1 MQSSVQ
7 ESYLDM
13 RKRRIIRYL
22 RSVCA
27 ALALAALPLSAQQ
40 DQAALSFET
49 ANGQSTFHIG
59 ERIPLKLIFSSPND
73 TDYLISPLVRGRGD
87 EFDCNRFEVVSPAA
101 GWSDP
106 LEMYFKQ
113 DLIRTGHGWPSPP
126 LKRSKPVEA
135 SVDLNEW
142 VRFDETGDYTVKVTS
157 SCVFK
162 SNRSPGFSLSKTITL
177 HIVPATPEWQAEK
190 FKLIQPSLDLL
201 DHPERRGAGEPFESA
216 RADLKYLATPA
227 AIDEMTSR
235 LRSEKYNFAA
245 QCSIGLM
252 GLPPAMRQTAIA
264 SMNKRVEEPDFPITQ
279 WFFSTLSFL
288 HVTPGSEKESIRKQR
303 ETINPVIW
311 SEIFSAVTRKEPAAR
326 AQTVQTLLAYGRSIS
341 TPEVKKQMAS
351 LLKLSFLDLDSRNQE
366 DDLVAEWDRLKSPKF
381 LPVLQKLARLKLDY
395 PDDFEVGSYT
405 RQGLKGLALKRW
417 YELDPE
423 GARREIM
430 AQIGSA
436 SPTLAAQSISFL
448 PEERLPQ
455 FEPLWARALLDTTSQ
470 MRERALG
477 SLLVRFGT
485 GAATRQM
492 IAKANAKDDLCDG
505 HIVALAYL
513 ARFSPDEAKNRLARE
528 SSGKCSHDLLKFIS
542 ELTQA
547 SVLNDQAVENLNSK
561 DPEIVRDAL
570 QYLTSYGRKK
580 DEAPLWRR
588 YVEWTAEFE
597 GKPEMLDR
605 SGRDY
610 FKGFDN
616 WEIGEEI
623 GRALINNQGWFA
635 DSELIER
642 VLKRCVGEEMCK
654 NLRENADLANPPYEV
669 DPPDLTVS
677 SDDLVDQNIV
687 VARYQCRSLKL
698 FEAKGSQFPP
708 RSRFVL
714 ERNYRPSNS
723 DERKLEA
730 QVRAIIE
737 KHGMSLEISQE

>member
-1 MQSSVQ
+1 MYTPMQSSVQ

-405 RQGLKGLALKRW
+405 RQGLKDRK
-417 YELDPE
+417 
-423 GARREIM
+423 
-430 AQIGSA
+430 
-436 SPTLAAQSISFL
+436 
-448 PEERLPQ
+448 
-455 FEPLWARALLDTTSQ
+455 
-470 MRERALG
+470 
-477 SLLVRFGT
+477 
-485 GAATRQM
+485 
-492 IAKANAKDDLCDG
+492 
-505 HIVALAYL
+505 
-513 ARFSPDEAKNRLARE
+513 
-528 SSGKCSHDLLKFIS
+528 
-542 ELTQA
+542 
-547 SVLNDQAVENLNSK
+547 SVV
-561 DPEIVRDAL
+561 
-570 QYLTSYGRKK
+570 
-580 DEAPLWRR
+580 
-588 YVEWTAEFE
+588 
-597 GKPEMLDR
+597 
-605 SGRDY
+605 
-610 FKGFDN
+610 
-616 WEIGEEI
+616 
-623 GRALINNQGWFA
+623 
-635 DSELIER
+635 
-642 VLKRCVGEEMCK
+642 
-654 NLRENADLANPPYEV
+654 
-669 DPPDLTVS
+669 
-677 SDDLVDQNIV
+677 
-687 VARYQCRSLKL
+687 
-698 FEAKGSQFPP
+698 
-708 RSRFVL
+708 
-714 ERNYRPSNS
+714 
-723 DERKLEA
+723 
-730 QVRAIIE
+730 
-737 KHGMSLEISQE
+737 